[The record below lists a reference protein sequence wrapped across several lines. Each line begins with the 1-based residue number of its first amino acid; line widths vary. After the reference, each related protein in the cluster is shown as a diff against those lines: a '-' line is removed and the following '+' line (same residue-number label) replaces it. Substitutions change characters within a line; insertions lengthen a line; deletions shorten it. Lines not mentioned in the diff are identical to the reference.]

1 MASATE
7 QSRLTN
13 VLNDI
18 IQTDPHSMKAHI
30 AQIIMDRDEPET
42 FISDVLQYGCVSGS
56 VSELIYYSDTHAF
69 YDQYYYEIEELR
81 QSFEEETGCTIE
93 VQYDLKNFFAW
104 FAFEQTAWHIAN
116 EAELD
121 F

>member
-1 MASATE
+1 MTTAIE
-7 QSRLTN
+7 QSRLIT
-13 VLNDI
+13 VLDDI
-18 IQTDPHSMKAHI
+18 IQNYPHSMKAHI
-30 AQIIMDRDEPET
+30 AQIIMDHDEPET
-42 FISDVLQYGCVSGS
+42 YLSDILNYGCISGCVS
-56 VSELIYYSDTHAF
+56 ELVYYSDTHAF

-81 QSFEEETGCTIE
+81 QSFEEETGCAIE

-104 FAFEQTAWHIAN
+104 FAFEHTAYQIAN